1 MFPGD
6 LTIDALSVAM
16 QGGLARNRAIANNI
30 ANADTPGYR
39 RLDVSFEGALA
50 GAIADERAARSADGR
65 SLPSLGAEPIDGAA
79 TMPRLEGMGGAGAM
93 RVDGGEVDPDAEMAA
108 LATNQL
114 TYQTVT
120 GLLDKK
126 FALIRTAITGQ

>member
-6 LTIDALSVAM
+6 ITIDALAIAM

-50 GAIADERAARSADGR
+50 DAVSEARTPRVADVRAVGESPSGLATDGMARLD
-65 SLPSLGAEPIDGAA
+65 
-79 TMPRLEGMGGAGAM
+79 GGAGGAM

-126 FALIRTAITGQ
+126 LALIRTAITGQ